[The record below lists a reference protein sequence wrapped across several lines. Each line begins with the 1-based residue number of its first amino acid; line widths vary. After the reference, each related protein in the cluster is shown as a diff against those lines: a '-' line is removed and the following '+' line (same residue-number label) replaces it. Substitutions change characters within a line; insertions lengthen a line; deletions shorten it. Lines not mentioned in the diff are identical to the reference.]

1 MKTEN
6 VVILWDYSPA
16 KGVHNVL
23 LAERGNY
30 PQRFSDGAVYSDWR
44 ERGGLSVVFG
54 MKRRKSAP
62 AVTPAYMAAWAKL
75 FARTPDE
82 LEAER
87 QARKPA
93 PAPQPPGSRGT
104 VK

>member
-1 MKTEN
+1 MKTES

-44 ERGGLSVVFG
+44 ERGSLAVVFG
-54 MKRRKSAP
+54 QMLAHGFTSP
-62 AVTPAYMAAWAKL
+62 ASMVAALEQFAAVEDCGPWARDL
-75 FARTPDE
+75 IDGMRAWGQ
-82 LEAER
+82 L
-87 QARKPA
+87 
-93 PAPQPPGSRGT
+93 
-104 VK
+104 

>member
-6 VVILWDYSPA
+6 TVILWDYSPA

-44 ERGGLSVVFG
+44 ERGSLSVVFG
-54 MKRRKSAP
+54 QMLAHGFTSAASMVAALEQFA
-62 AVTPAYMAAWAKL
+62 AVEDCGPWARDLMDGIQAW
-75 FARTPDE
+75 
-82 LEAER
+82 
-87 QARKPA
+87 
-93 PAPQPPGSRGT
+93 
-104 VK
+104 